1 MKKTSKLPWASGP
14 GEILRHGLS
23 LLNHDTDTNRRLAM
37 ISIDNAVEL
46 MIKIYL
52 GLPKRITGLSIYR
65 KEYND
70 FAESFPSL
78 LDGLEKHAP
87 DKLDGIDLGTIEWYH
102 RLRNELYHQ
111 GNGLTVE
118 RDKVE
123 IYAELAN
130 LMFKNLFGEELV
142 PHATPATEL
151 LGEFMAAWVSIE
163 RAMYRLAEMTYPDR
177 REGQPI
183 NVGPIP
189 SFLARD
195 KTLDKSLTSEIDQ
208 LRQIRNQIVHGVTD
222 YKSVITVDLMKNM
235 QSIRATLEK
244 KISSLEEKDKQK

>member
-1 MKKTSKLPWASGP
+1 MKKTIELPWASGP

-23 LLNHDTDTNRRLAM
+23 LLKRDTDTNRRLAM

-46 MIKIYL
+46 MIKTYL
-52 GLPKRITGLSIYR
+52 GLPKRITGLSIPR
-65 KEYND
+65 KEYQCI
-70 FAESFPSL
+70 AESFPAL
-78 LDGLEKHAP
+78 LDGLENHAP

-130 LMFKNLFGEELV
+130 LLFKNLFNEELV
-142 PHATPATEL
+142 PHATPTTEL
-151 LGEFMAAWVSIE
+151 LGEFMATWVSIE
-163 RAMYRLAEMTYPDR
+163 KVMHRLAELTYPDR
-177 REGQPI
+177 REGHKI

-189 SFLARD
+189 GFLARD
-195 KTLDKSLTSEIDQ
+195 KTIDKSLASEIDQ
-208 LRQIRNQIVHGVTD
+208 LRQIRNQIVHGKSD

-235 QSIRATLEK
+235 QSVLIKLEK
-244 KISSLEEKDKQK
+244 SLSSFTENEK

>member
-1 MKKTSKLPWASGP
+1 MKKTSELPWASGP

-23 LLNHDTDTNRRLAM
+23 LLEHDTDTNRRLAM

-46 MIKIYL
+46 MIKTYM
-52 GLPKRITGLSIYR
+52 GLPKRITGLFIPR
-65 KEYND
+65 KEYQD
-70 FAESFPSL
+70 MAESFPAL

-87 DKLDGIDLGTIEWYH
+87 EKLDGIDLGTIEWYH

-130 LMFKNLFGEELV
+130 LFFKNLFGEKLV
-142 PHATPATEL
+142 PHVISETEL
-151 LGEFMAAWVSIE
+151 LGEFMAVWISIE
-163 RAMYRLAEMTYPDR
+163 RTMYRLAELTYPDR
-177 REGQPI
+177 LNGQRI
-183 NVGPIP
+183 NVGPIT

-195 KTLDKSLTSEIDQ
+195 KTLDKSVADEIDQ
-208 LRQIRNQIVHGVTD
+208 LRQIRNRVIHGKTD
-222 YKSVITVDLMKNM
+222 RKSIITTDLMGRMRRVYSVLEQKL
-235 QSIRATLEK
+235 ATY
-244 KISSLEEKDKQK
+244 EEKVQ

>member
-23 LLNHDTDTNRRLAM
+23 LLKRDTDTNRRLAM

-46 MIKIYL
+46 MIKTYL
-52 GLPKRITGLSIYR
+52 GLPKRITGLSIPR
-65 KEYND
+65 KEYQGMTEN
-70 FAESFPSL
+70 FPSL

-87 DKLDGIDLGTIEWYH
+87 EKLDGIDLGTIEWYH

-118 RDKVE
+118 RDKVD

-130 LMFKNLFGEELV
+130 LLFKNFFGEELV
-142 PHATPATEL
+142 AHTISTTEL
-151 LGEFMAAWVSIE
+151 LGEFMATWVSIE
-163 RAMYRLAEMTYPDR
+163 RTMYHLAEITYTDR
-177 REGQPI
+177 REGQRI
-183 NVGPIP
+183 NIGPIT

-195 KTLDKSLTSEIDQ
+195 KTLDKSVAFEIEQ
-208 LRQIRNQIVHGVTD
+208 LRQIRNKVIHGESD
-222 YKSVITVDLMKNM
+222 YKSIISVDLMKRM
-235 QSIRATLEK
+235 RSVLTTLEQK
-244 KISSLEEKDKQK
+244 VSSIEDKDDH